1 MRTFLNGGYSSAILL
16 LFFVSSCR
24 TSDST
29 GKAPS
34 GAAYEI
40 HVEPRGALP
49 RIEAVVTTYPSVKP
63 EQIVTPLAQSMS
75 KALERCS
82 SSISSAALPMGP
94 LTFDFVFSDGKLHLS
109 EAAPRTDPLY
119 SCLQHAIDG
128 TALPIIEL
136 TSPRIAVGITL
147 NLHPTKIK
155 SSTASSSASP

>member
-1 MRTFLNGGYSSAILL
+1 MRTFLNGGYSSAVLL

-34 GAAYEI
+34 GTAYEI
-40 HVEPRGALP
+40 HLEPRGALP
-49 RIEAVVTTYPSVKP
+49 RIEALVTTYPSVKP

-75 KALERCS
+75 NALERCFPPMS
-82 SSISSAALPMGP
+82 GAALPMGP
-94 LTFDFVFSDGKLHLS
+94 LSFDFIFSDGKLHLP
-109 EAAPRTDPLY
+109 EAAPRTDTLF
-119 SCLQHAIDG
+119 SCLQQAIDG
-128 TALPIIEL
+128 TALPITEL

-147 NLHPTKIK
+147 NLHPTKRA